1 MKAFNQFLLLLCL
14 SMIVPFVVT
23 DSQAS
28 EIKQGDKVIIVTP
41 GTVAR
46 LCPHP
51 NCGQNQHI
59 TRIPEGTVL
68 KVGGIVDVKSGMM
81 TVKWFEVTHNGK
93 RGWISVFDTGSSET
107 SRPDT

>member
-1 MKAFNQFLLLLCL
+1 MRAFRYLIIFLCL
-14 SMIVPFVVT
+14 SVMVPCIALDVY
-23 DSQAS
+23 AS
-28 EIKQGDKVIIVTP
+28 EVKQGDKVTIVTP

-68 KVGGIVDVKSGMM
+68 KVEGIMDVKSGIL
-81 TVKWFEVTHNGK
+81 TVKWFEVTYKGN
-93 RGWISVFDTGSSET
+93 RGWISIFDT
-107 SRPDT
+107 DKAQ